1 MKPAKGDFIG
11 RDSLVRQKEDGL
23 KRKLVGFE
31 MTGRGIARDH
41 YPIWIDGVEVGR
53 SEVRKSGAVSR
64 KNIGMAYL
72 PIESAIPGREFEVEI
87 RGKRISAVVVATPF
101 YKRAK

>member
-1 MKPAKGDFIG
+1 MALYGNDIDDSTTVLEADLGRIVKPAKGDFIG

-31 MTGRGIARDH
+31 MTGRGVARDH
-41 YPIWIDGVEVGR
+41 YPIWIDGAEVGPVR
-53 SEVRKSGAVSR
+53 SGSPAPFLQ

-72 PIESAIPGREFEVEI
+72 PIEVR
-87 RGKRISAVVVATPF
+87 
-101 YKRAK
+101 YRARV